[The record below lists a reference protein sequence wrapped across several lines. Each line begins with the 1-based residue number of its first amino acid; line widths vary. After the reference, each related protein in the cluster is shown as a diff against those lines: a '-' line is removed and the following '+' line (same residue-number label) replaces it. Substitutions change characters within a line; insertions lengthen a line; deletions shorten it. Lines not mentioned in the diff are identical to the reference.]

1 MFIETF
7 RQEWLPEGAKSMVQS
22 NRADRKRGA
31 LVGLR
36 YQRFQSD
43 FWYFPYW
50 RAIVALHDL

>member
-1 MFIETF
+1 
-7 RQEWLPEGAKSMVQS
+7 MVQS